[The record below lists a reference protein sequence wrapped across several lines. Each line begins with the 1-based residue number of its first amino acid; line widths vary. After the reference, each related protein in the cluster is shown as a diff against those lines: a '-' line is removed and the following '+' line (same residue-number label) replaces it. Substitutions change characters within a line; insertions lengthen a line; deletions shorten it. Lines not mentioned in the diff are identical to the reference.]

1 MTGTERPTPLR
12 GLLQGGFKEPTA
24 FAVGYTPPVLRT
36 CIGAAE
42 RRGNVAHSGSCGL
55 KGRMGVQPRRGGG
68 RIQWRPLP
76 VDGLVPG
83 CRLTHISPQLAMAR
97 TYTQLL
103 YHIVFSTKNRERTIT
118 PEIGSRL
125 HAYLGGILRSEGG
138 TPLLINGVEDH
149 VHILTS
155 IPAAIALSGL
165 MAKLK
170 AHSSGWVH
178 GLGPEHRTFAWQLGY
193 SAFSVSCSQKLGV
206 LDYIA
211 KQEEHHR
218 HQTFQEELLIFL
230 KRHEIQY
237 DDRYVFE

>member
-1 MTGTERPTPLR
+1 
-12 GLLQGGFKEPTA
+12 
-24 FAVGYTPPVLRT
+24 
-36 CIGAAE
+36 
-42 RRGNVAHSGSCGL
+42 
-55 KGRMGVQPRRGGG
+55 
-68 RIQWRPLP
+68 
-76 VDGLVPG
+76 
-83 CRLTHISPQLAMAR
+83 MAR